1 MRIAIVILNYNSF
14 KETLNCVN
22 SIKEFTQKYPYKI
35 FIVDNAS
42 SDESRELLHAEYD
55 NNDEIVIIE
64 NKINGGYSYGNNI
77 GIECAKKEGY
87 RYIFIS
93 NPDVILRN
101 DAVTNIVD
109 SLKEH
114 SEVAIAGPLIYER
127 KNMVQF
133 ARKEICFSYY
143 ILKKLHIINE
153 QSLLRCYS
161 WDSCNDFIFQ
171 GSVVGCF
178 LCVDIEKFGDM
189 PIFDND
195 FFLFF
200 EEDVIAYKLKMRQ
213 LKSMVVGTAQ
223 VEHLHGEIIKRSGN
237 TFADFNYRLSE
248 FLVLKKYAGIGKI
261 EQMICYVLANL
272 FWRIKSISHISYK
285 EMSYEYFIHLKQIY
299 KRV

>member
-22 SIKEFTQKYPYKI
+22 SIKKFTQKYPYKI

-42 SDESRELLHAEYD
+42 SDESRELLHVEYD

-77 GIECAKKEGY
+77 GIEYAKREGY

-93 NPDVILRN
+93 NPDVILKN
-101 DAVTNIVD
+101 DAVANIVD

-127 KNMVQF
+127 KNMVQY
-133 ARKEICFSYY
+133 ARKEIRFSYY

-161 WDSCNDFIFQ
+161 WDLCNDFIFQ

-178 LCVDIEKFGDM
+178 FCIDIEKFADM
-189 PIFDND
+189 LIFDDD

-200 EEDVIAYKLKMRQ
+200 EEDVIAYKLKISH
-213 LKSMVVGTAQ
+213 LKSMVVGTAK
-223 VEHLHGEIIKRSGN
+223 VEHLHGEIIKRSGSSF
-237 TFADFNYRLSE
+237 TDFNYRLSE
-248 FLVLKKYAGIGKI
+248 FLVLKKYARIGRI
-261 EQMICYVLANL
+261 EQIICYVLAIL
-272 FWRIKSISHISYK
+272 FWRIKSLFNISYRI
-285 EMSYEYFIHLKQIY
+285 MSDEYYIKLKKIYE
-299 KRV
+299 RV